1 MKPLKLTIN
10 AFGPYAEKTEI
21 DFSKFGDSG
30 IYLIAGETGAG
41 KTTIFDALSFALFG
55 ETSGTDRGT
64 KSLKSDFV
72 DEKNLGYVDLEFL
85 SHGDKYFLHRE
96 CSYKKTNRNG
106 KITAVSEVAELIKPN
121 KETVSGSK
129 DVDAE
134 ITQILGIDKNQFS
147 QIVMIAQGE
156 FKKFLLA
163 KNNEKVEIFRNIF
176 KTDIFNS
183 FQFRINEL
191 SKKSLAEK
199 KDTELILTSKIESVD
214 SAENA
219 ELQELINSKNIH
231 NANLIL
237 DLLKTIIDNDAT
249 TMSKLNIDKDK
260 NQKILSKIDKDITK
274 NQTIQA
280 NRQQLVE
287 LQEKLPEIKQ
297 NAENAKKTHQELV
310 NLEPEREKLSAEIS
324 KLTSSLPEYDELE
337 NKNKELENKNSILSK
352 TQDSIKNIQDKNEKL
367 IQQNKKDKAELEKL
381 KNVEIDLIKANG
393 ELEKLKSKQGKLK
406 ELLNQNNEFVLVSK
420 NLATQK
426 DKVKKSDEK
435 YQDLALTAKNLY
447 DKFIGNQAG
456 LMAKDLKEGEKCPV
470 CGSVHHPELA
480 KFSDEPVSQE
490 DLENAKNDAE
500 IAQNNAINEKNKETE
515 IETSLKNIETALKKA
530 TKEIFETEN
539 LDELA
544 EKISATMKGN
554 KETIETTLQNAN
566 KLENDLKIKQMLQK
580 SIEKF
585 DEEKEKIEK
594 ELSDVNT
601 QSNNLKTE
609 ISAIEATIKEKQ
621 SKLEYKTKAEMRNVL
636 TEREEKLSEMKK
648 ALENAANAKS
658 ESEQKLSE
666 INGQIKELEK
676 QVKDEKFVDVEKLQA
691 DRDFVQEKIDEIS
704 NQEKELHTRH
714 LNNSNLHKDITS
726 LKKTFDKQSQH
737 AEMLDNLSRTA
748 NGALNGKE
756 KLSFENYVLR
766 TYFEKI
772 VNAAN
777 ARFKEMS
784 SSQFELRIDFEKDLK
799 SKTGLDLSVYDYYTG
814 KERDISSLSGG
825 ESFKAALALSL
836 GLSDVVQQQT
846 GGVQIDTMFI
856 DEGFGSLDPESLEQT
871 MRTLKDLSGN
881 KTLIGIISHVAE
893 LREKI
898 DRKIIVSK
906 TQTGSKLRIELP

>member
-41 KTTIFDALSFALFG
+41 KTTIFDAISFALFG
-55 ETSGTDRGT
+55 ETSGSTRKT
-64 KSLKSDFV
+64 KSLKSDFT
-72 DEKNLGYVDLEFL
+72 DENNLGYVELEFL
-85 SHGDKYFLHRE
+85 SHGEKYHIRRE
-96 CSYKKTNRNG
+96 CAYKKTNRNG
-106 KITAVSEVAELIKPN
+106 KITPISEIAELVKPN
-121 KETVSGSK
+121 NETVFGTKEVS
-129 DVDAE
+129 DE
-134 ITQILGIDKNQFS
+134 ITKILGIDKNQFS

-176 KTDIFNS
+176 KTDIFNN
-183 FQFRINEL
+183 FQTKINDL
-191 SKKSLAEK
+191 SKKAFAERK
-199 KDTELILTSKIESVD
+199 ETEVLLTSKIESID

-219 ELQELINSKNIH
+219 ELQELINSQNIH
-231 NANLIL
+231 NSNLIL
-237 DLLKTIIDNDAT
+237 DLLKTIIDKDSDT
-249 TMSKLNIDKDK
+249 TAKLNTDKEK
-260 NQKILSKIDKDITK
+260 QQNILSKIDKDISK

-280 NRQQLVE
+280 NREKLAE

-324 KLTSSLPEYDELE
+324 KLNSSLPEYDELE
-337 NKNKELENKNSILSK
+337 NKNKELEEKNSLLSK
-352 TQDSIKNIQDKNEKL
+352 MQDSIKNIEDESEK
-367 IQQNKKDKAELEKL
+367 IVQQNKKDKEEFENL
-381 KNVEIDLIKANG
+381 KNVEIDLVKANG
-393 ELEKLKSKQGKLK
+393 ELENFEKKNQKLYDLEKQ
-406 ELLNQNNEFVLVSK
+406 NK
-420 NLATQK
+420 NYILTAKKFSEQK
-426 DKVKKSDEK
+426 DIVKKIDEE
-435 YQDLALTAKNLY
+435 YQNLALTAKNLY

-456 LMAKDLKEGEKCPV
+456 LMAKDLKDGEKCPV
-470 CGSVHHPELA
+470 CGSAHHPELA

-490 DLENAKNDAE
+490 DIEKAKNNAE

-515 IETSLKNIETALKKA
+515 IETSLKNIEMTLKKE

-539 LDELA
+539 LNGLTEKFSSAIKNNDESI
-544 EKISATMKGN
+544 KMTSQK
-554 KETIETTLQNAN
+554 K
-566 KLENDLKIKQMLQK
+566 NDLEKALETKQKLQK

-585 DEEKEKIEK
+585 DEEKEEIEK
-594 ELSDVNT
+594 ELSDANI

-621 SKLEYKTKAEMRNVL
+621 SKLEYKTKAEMQNVL
-636 TEREEKLSEMKK
+636 TAREAKLSEMKK
-648 ALENAANAKS
+648 ALENATNAKS
-658 ESEQKLSE
+658 ESEKKLSE

-691 DRDFVQEKIDEIS
+691 DRDFVQEKFDEILEK
-704 NQEKELHTRH
+704 EKELHTRH
-714 LNNSNLHKDITS
+714 SNNSNLHKDITS
-726 LKKTFDKQSQH
+726 LKKTFDKQSQY

-748 NGALNGKE
+748 NGALREKE
-756 KLSFENYVLR
+756 KISFENYVLR
-766 TYFEKI
+766 TYFERI

-784 SSQFELRIDFEKDLK
+784 SSQFELRIEFEKGGN

-881 KTLIGIISHVAE
+881 KTLIGIISHVAD

-898 DRKIIVSK
+898 ERKIIVSK
-906 TQTGSKLRIELP
+906 TQSGSNLQIELP

>member
-21 DFSKFGDSG
+21 DFSKFGDNG

-249 TMSKLNIDKDK
+249 TMSTLNIDKDK

-280 NRQQLVE
+280 NKQKLVE

-297 NAENAKKTHQELV
+297 NAENAKKAHQELV

-352 TQDSIKNIQDKNEKL
+352 TQDSIKNIKDKNEKL
-367 IQQNKKDKAELEKL
+367 IQQNKNDKAELEKL

-393 ELEKLKSKQGKLK
+393 ELEKLKSKQDKLN

-544 EKISATMKGN
+544 EKISATMQGN

-566 KLENDLKIKQMLQK
+566 KLKNDLKIKQMLQK

-609 ISAIEATIKEKQ
+609 ISAIEAIIKEKQ

-658 ESEQKLSE
+658 ESEKKLSE

-836 GLSDVVQQQT
+836 GLSDVVQQQK

-898 DRKIIVSK
+898 AQKIIVSK